1 MFTRKNQTE
10 TAATAAAQPA
20 PEAKPD
26 GKGRPTPTRKE
37 AEAARKAALKTPA
50 TRKDMARAERDR
62 RTKERGKVRQAM
74 STGDDRYLPPRDK
87 GPVKGLARNV
97 VDSRRNVGEYLMPVL
112 VIILLV
118 SLIRAPWAVS
128 AIYLLWVITIVGTI
142 VDSFFLVRRVK
153 REVAARFPD
162 ASTKG
167 LTTYTI
173 MRSTQIRRLRLPKP
187 QVSRGDSY

>member
-10 TAATAAAQPA
+10 TPAAAQPA
-20 PEAKPD
+20 TEAKPD

-50 TRKDMARAERDR
+50 TRKDLARADRDR
-62 RTKERGKVRQAM
+62 RAKERGKVREAM
-74 STGDDRYLPPRDK
+74 NTGDDRYLPARDK
-87 GPVKGLARNV
+87 GPVKALARNV

-112 VIILLV
+112 VVILLV

-128 AIYLLWVITIVGTI
+128 AIYLLWVVTIVGAI
-142 VDSFFLVRRVK
+142 VDSIFLVRRVK
-153 REVAARFPD
+153 REVAARYPD
-162 ASTKG
+162 ASTRG
-167 LTTYTI
+167 VTTYTI

-187 QVSRGDSY
+187 QVNRGDSY